1 MFMLHKRFSLL
12 LLLALLAGSRSASAQ
27 KDIHRENIEWAN
39 FWMEN
44 VDRDDRPHVL
54 FIGNSITQ
62 RYAPIVAETLKDK
75 AYFSRLTT
83 SKSLG
88 DPLYLQEVEM
98 ALSHNRYHV
107 IHFNNG
113 LHGRAYTEDEYI
125 RDFAKL
131 YRLIR
136 KYAPDATLIWATIT
150 PVRDAGRLDRF
161 EPFNERVAERNRRVL
176 RYLEDKGVL
185 VNDLNA
191 ILADRPDLYDP
202 GDGVHPNSQGTRM
215 LAEQVTDIIRPLL
228 EQ

>member
-1 MFMLHKRFSLL
+1 MLNKLFTPL
-12 LLLALLAGSRSASAQ
+12 LLLAALAGSQSASAQ
-27 KDIHRENIEWAN
+27 KDIHRENTEWAN

-44 VDRDDRPHVL
+44 VNQDDRPHVL

-62 RYAPIVAETLKDK
+62 RYAPIVAQTLKDK

-98 ALSHNRYHV
+98 ALSHNRYSV

-113 LHGRAYTEDEYI
+113 LHGRDYTEDEYI

-131 YRLIR
+131 YKLIR
-136 KYAPDATLIWATIT
+136 KYAPDAKLVWATIT
-150 PVRDAGRLDRF
+150 PVRNATQLDRF
-161 EPFNERVAERNRRVL
+161 EPFNDRVAERNRRVL
-176 RYLEDKGVL
+176 RFLEGKEVII
-185 VNDLNA
+185 NDLNA
-191 ILADRPDLYDP
+191 ILADRPDLYDT
-202 GDGVHPNSQGTRM
+202 GDGIHPNGQGTQM
-215 LAEQVTDIIRPLL
+215 LATQVANTIRPLL